1 MYVNRSEEKNIEK
14 KDDRVKDFFRHDQ
27 VKKERLVEEEKMA
40 LQEDENVRKMEA
52 ENEKRIIASYSKSAL
67 CHWRAPEFEAR
78 QRDKRWF
85 VYLALA
91 LMAII
96 GYAVY
101 ANSPIMAITFIL
113 IGVVGYTYIE
123 KEPRTLDFMITEDG
137 IVAGKEIFEYER
149 IKSFWI
155 FYEEDGSRVI
165 SLHMKS
171 LITPYMHIPIGEEDP
186 TIIRGALLEN
196 VEEIEQEHNI
206 VDALE
211 RFFGI

>member
-1 MYVNRSEEKNIEK
+1 MYVGGFEEKNIQK
-14 KDDRVKDFFRHDQ
+14 KDDRVKDFFMHDQ
-27 VKKERLVEEEKMA
+27 VKKERLVEEEKVA
-40 LQEDENVRKMEA
+40 LQEEEDVRKMEV

-67 CHWRAPEFEAR
+67 CHWQAPEFEAR

-123 KEPRTLDFMITEDG
+123 KEPRILDFMITEDG

-155 FYEEDGSRVI
+155 FYEEDGSRVV

-186 TIIRGALLEN
+186 TMIREALLEN

-206 VDALE
+206 VDTLE